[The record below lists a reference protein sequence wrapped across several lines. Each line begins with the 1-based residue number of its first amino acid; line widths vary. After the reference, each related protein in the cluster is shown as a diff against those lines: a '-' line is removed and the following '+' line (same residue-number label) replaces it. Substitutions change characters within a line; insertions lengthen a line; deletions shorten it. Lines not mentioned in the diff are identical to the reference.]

1 MGHSIVASSAALAGR
16 TDIAARENVRLG
28 ELRAS
33 AGQDMATA
41 VQRWPIDEALREEFR
56 RGLAAANAAG
66 TQ

>member
-1 MGHSIVASSAALAGR
+1 
-16 TDIAARENVRLG
+16 
-28 ELRAS
+28 
-33 AGQDMATA
+33 MATA